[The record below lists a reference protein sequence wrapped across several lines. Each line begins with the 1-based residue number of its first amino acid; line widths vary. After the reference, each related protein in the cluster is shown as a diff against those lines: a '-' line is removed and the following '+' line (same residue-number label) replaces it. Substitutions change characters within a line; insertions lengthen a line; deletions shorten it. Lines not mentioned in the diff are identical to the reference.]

1 MGDLSPALRHK
12 ARALAA
18 KAAAN
23 APEGH
28 LTAGSAYELMLY
40 KLAEDRRRLKQ
51 IQSVKQKIALKAE
64 ILPEYQDWID
74 GVLSAGK
81 GAQDDVLTTLLVWHI
96 DVGDYAQAL
105 RIAAYAITHALT
117 LPDQYN
123 RDIPTMLMDEFAE
136 AMLSGQMTPAIGRTI
151 LPLVITLTESRD
163 APDQARAKLHKGLAY
178 ALLDKSAI
186 AADNVADAAPAAIH
200 LALPH
205 LTRALALD
213 SRVGVK
219 KDIERL
225 TCRLKKTT
233 ATLAKGK
240 A

>member
-1 MGDLSPALRHK
+1 MAHLSPALRHK

-81 GAQDDVLTTLLVWHI
+81 GAQDDVLTTLLVWCI
-96 DVGDYAQAL
+96 DVRLCAST
-105 RIAAYAITHALT
+105 TH
-117 LPDQYN
+117 
-123 RDIPTMLMDEFAE
+123 
-136 AMLSGQMTPAIGRTI
+136 
-151 LPLVITLTESRD
+151 SRLCD
-163 APDQARAKLHKGLAY
+163 HPC
-178 ALLDKSAI
+178 
-186 AADNVADAAPAAIH
+186 AD
-200 LALPH
+200 
-205 LTRALALD
+205 LTRPVQPRYSDHAD
-213 SRVGVK
+213 GRV
-219 KDIERL
+219 
-225 TCRLKKTT
+225 C
-233 ATLAKGK
+233 
-240 A
+240 